1 MSEDNETP
9 PVEPSL
15 RERIKQE
22 LDEPNI
28 KGWPRLLVIAAGIL
42 AVDTFTV
49 GLNVYERLGASAV
62 TGVVIYFGI
71 GKYINHRESDLYS
84 GESEAKPD

>member
-9 PVEPSL
+9 KVESSL
-15 RERIKQE
+15 GERITKE

-71 GKYINHRESDLYS
+71 GKYINHRESDLDS
-84 GESEAKPD
+84 GESEVNPD